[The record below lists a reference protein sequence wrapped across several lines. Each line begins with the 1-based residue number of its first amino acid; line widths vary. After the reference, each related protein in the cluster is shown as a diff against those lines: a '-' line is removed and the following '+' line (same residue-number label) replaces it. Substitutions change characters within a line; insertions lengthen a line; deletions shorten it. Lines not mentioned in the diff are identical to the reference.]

1 MKYIFLQYLEYKTN
15 LLYVLLND
23 VYPESIAFN
32 VHVYAAESLYIAH
45 E

>member
-1 MKYIFLQYLEYKTN
+1 MKYICLQDWEYKSN
-15 LLYVLLND
+15 LPVILLND

-32 VHVYAAESLYIAH
+32 VHVYASESLYIAQ